1 MAVQQVPTQ
10 EVGAPVVRVRGA
22 EKTFG
27 AIRALRGVDIDLL
40 PGEVHSLVGANGA
53 GKSTLAKII
62 SGALVPDAGVVIIN
76 GRESEHA
83 TLAAHR
89 ELGVAALYQET
100 TIVPQMSAASNAL
113 LGRLRRRGPFIDR
126 GRLRSDFEARCREL
140 GVFVDPDVLAGTL
153 SVATQRTLE
162 IIRALDAR
170 HDAVLMDEP
179 TGSLGP
185 EEREHFYKVV
195 RDLAAAGVS
204 ILYIS
209 HDLDEVLRISDRVS
223 VMRDGAMVDTRPA
236 SVWIKAEL
244 VRAMLGREARRT
256 TATAR
261 EVGSE
266 VALSVRDLSLP
277 GRLEGVSFDLHRG
290 EILGLAGL
298 VGSGRS
304 EILRSLAGLEPTASA
319 TLVIDGRTVPPP
331 RSVREAL
338 RLGIAMTPE
347 DRRRDGIVPWIRAE
361 SNIVLSDLWPV
372 SRRGIVVPRRRR
384 DAARAV
390 ADSIGLPER
399 MLEQPAATLS
409 GGNQQKL
416 VVGRWLHRLPSVL
429 LLDEPTV
436 GVDVG
441 AKAEMLDFVRKVAS
455 GGTSVIVVSAEWDE
469 LIDVSDRL
477 LVVARGRVIEAL
489 GRSEA
494 SVDRILRMVFEVL
507 ETA

>member
-1 MAVQQVPTQ
+1 MAVPQVPTE
-10 EVGAPVVRVRGA
+10 EVGAAVVRVRGA
-22 EKTFG
+22 KKTFG

-40 PGEVHSLVGANGA
+40 RGEVHSLVGANGA
-53 GKSTLAKII
+53 GKSTLAKVI
-62 SGALVPDAGVVIIN
+62 SGALAPDAGVVMIN

-89 ELGVAALYQET
+89 ELGVTALYQET

-126 GRLRSDFEARCREL
+126 GRLRSDFKARCREL
-140 GVFVDPDVLAGTL
+140 GVVVDPDVLAGTL
-153 SVATQRTLE
+153 AVATQRTLE

-185 EEREHFYKVV
+185 DEREHFYKVV

-209 HDLDEVLRISDRVS
+209 HDLDEVLRISDRIS
-223 VMRDGAMVDTRPA
+223 VMRDGAMVDTRPMPA
-236 SVWIKAEL
+236 WTKAEL
-244 VRAMLGREARRT
+244 VRAMLGREVHGT
-256 TATAR
+256 TAAAR

-277 GRLEGVSFDLHRG
+277 GRLEGVTFDLHRG

-361 SNIVLSDLWPV
+361 SNIVLSDLWTV
-372 SRRGIVVPRRRR
+372 SRRGIVVSRRRG
-384 DAARAV
+384 DAARTV
-390 ADSIGLPER
+390 ADSIGLPAQ

-441 AKAEMLDFVRKVAS
+441 AKAEMLDFVRHVAA
-455 GGTSVIVVSAEWDE
+455 GGTAVVVVSAEWDE

-477 LVVARGRVIEAL
+477 LVVARGRVIGAL

-494 SVDRILRMVFEVL
+494 SLDRILRMVFEVL